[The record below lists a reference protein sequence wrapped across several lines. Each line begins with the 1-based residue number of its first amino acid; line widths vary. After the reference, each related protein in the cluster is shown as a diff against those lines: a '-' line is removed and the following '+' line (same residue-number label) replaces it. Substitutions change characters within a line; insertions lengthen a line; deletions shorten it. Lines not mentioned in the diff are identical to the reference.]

1 MKAKK
6 ANEIKVAALRRAAC
20 AVIDH
25 NAELSS
31 HIDRGVSMFTESPP
45 ISERLRC
52 ETNGAHKY
60 IEDFATA
67 LKALPRGCA
76 PVKTTMRNMRE
87 SCRELILRL
96 KEAESLLPDSVPE
109 ADRRAFLDS
118 IELVSIE
125 ELGFYN
131 LVTGE
136 SGAEPGC
143 HHSLYRKR
151 INNSVRDIKR
161 RFTQL
166 NISIQHIER
175 DMKIKSPPA
184 EPATATQSPATPRR
198 KSRSAATKADLRTAV
213 KTILR
218 GEDVNLPKP
227 GPRLTAAKR
236 RQIANAEKYKNTH
249 CGCTLHNAC
258 VRSFV
263 YERDG
268 YASAESL
275 YESFRQRQ
283 DK

>member
-1 MKAKK
+1 M
-6 ANEIKVAALRRAAC
+6 
-20 AVIDH
+20 H
-25 NAELSS
+25 GLSPQ
-31 HIDRGVSMFTESPP
+31 FP
-45 ISERLRC
+45 
-52 ETNGAHKY
+52 
-60 IEDFATA
+60 
-67 LKALPRGCA
+67 
-76 PVKTTMRNMRE
+76 
-87 SCRELILRL
+87 SCRELIHKL
-96 KEAESLLPDSVPE
+96 KGTESLLPDSVPE

-175 DMKIKSPPA
+175 DMKMKSPPA

-218 GEDVNLPKP
+218 GEDVNIPKP